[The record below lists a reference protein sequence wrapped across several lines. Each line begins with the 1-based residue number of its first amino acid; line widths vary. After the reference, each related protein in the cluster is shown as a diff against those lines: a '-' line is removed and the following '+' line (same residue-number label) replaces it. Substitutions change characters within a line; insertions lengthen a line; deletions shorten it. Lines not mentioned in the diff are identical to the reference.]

1 MKRWTSLAAICA
13 LAAATV
19 TAGAAKPTTANP
31 PFDLSE
37 TARAERA
44 KLYSVPGR
52 AHLTGQD
59 TPLRDGMRIA
69 FFGDSITMQGG
80 YVRNIQ
86 KALKE
91 GEGTKGMKITVFKHG
106 LNGGR
111 VPTVL
116 EGKCPWGNL
125 GGTMQELLD
134 KEKPHVVSIWV
145 GVNDVWHGPKGTS
158 PEDFEAGLHKMVA
171 MCEKAGAKVVLAPLA
186 VLKETG
192 GKLNPKCDQYAAIT
206 RKVAADTGATLVD
219 LRRAFVA
226 YLQNNGT
233 DVAADGT
240 LTFRGKLLTYDG
252 VHANARGNE
261 LLADLIAQGIVEALR
276 QKP

>member
-1 MKRWTSLAAICA
+1 MTTRRLLAAMCTMA
-13 LAAATV
+13 LAASAV
-19 TAGAAKPTTANP
+19 AGEAAL

-37 TARAERA
+37 TARAERE
-44 KLYSVPGR
+44 KLYAVPGR
-52 AHLTGQD
+52 ANLTGKD
-59 TPLRDGMRIA
+59 TPLKDGMRIA

-80 YVRNIQ
+80 YIRNIQ

-91 GEGTKGMKITVFKHG
+91 GEGTKAMTIAVFQHG

-125 GGTMQELLD
+125 GGTMQELID
-134 KEKPHVVSIWV
+134 KEKPQVVSIWL

-158 PEDFEAGLHKMVA
+158 PEDFEAGLRKMVA
-171 MCEKAGAKVVLAPLA
+171 MCEKAGAKAVLAPLA

-192 GKLNPKCDQYAAIT
+192 GTLNPKCDQYAAIT

-233 DVAADGT
+233 DAAPDGT

-261 LLADLIAQGIVEALR
+261 LLADLIAQGICDALR
-276 QKP
+276 PKP

>member
-1 MKRWTSLAAICA
+1 VTSRRVLATAWTIA
-13 LAAATV
+13 LAAT
-19 TAGAAKPTTANP
+19 TLAAEPNP

-44 KLYSVPGR
+44 KLYAVPGR
-52 AHLTGQD
+52 ANLTGKD

-80 YVRNIQ
+80 YIRNIQ

-91 GEGTKGMKITVFKHG
+91 GEGTKGMTITLFKHG

-125 GGTMQELLD
+125 GGTMQELID
-134 KEKPHVVSIWV
+134 KEKPDVVSIWL
-145 GVNDVWHGPKGTS
+145 GVNDVWHGAKGTS
-158 PEDFEAGLHKMVA
+158 PADFEAGLRKMVA
-171 MCEKAGAKVVLAPLA
+171 MCEKAGAKAVLAPLA
-186 VLKETG
+186 VLKETA

-206 RKVAADTGATLVD
+206 RKSAADTGATLVD

-226 YLQNNGT
+226 YLQNNAT
-233 DVAADGT
+233 DVATDGT

-252 VHANARGNE
+252 VHANAKGNE
-261 LLADLIAQGIVEALR
+261 VLADLIAQGICEALK
-276 QKP
+276 Q